1 MCGFFGD
8 LVNFRAQNGSAA
20 IIVRPVLVAVVAV
33 VDLQDSWLSLGP
45 KAGKGLRMPVIRY

>member
-45 KAGKGLRMPVIRY
+45 RAGKGLRMPVIRY